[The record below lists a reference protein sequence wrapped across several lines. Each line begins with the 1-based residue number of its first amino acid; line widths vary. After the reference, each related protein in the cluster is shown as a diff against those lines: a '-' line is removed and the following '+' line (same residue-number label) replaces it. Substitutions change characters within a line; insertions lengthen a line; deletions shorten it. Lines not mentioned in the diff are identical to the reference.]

1 MNIIN
6 RPILFRQVMLLCVIL
21 SSAFAPFI
29 TVYGAYQDSSQTI
42 YSIAWS
48 SDGSKIAVGRSGR
61 IDILNASNQILLKT
75 LTGNKGRLFAIDW
88 SSDSTKVAGASL
100 NPNGLTVW
108 DVSTGQIIASR
119 QIDAVSAHWN
129 PDNIRI
135 ASASTGG
142 GIAIWNTLTGD
153 VTVAHL
159 FGTELAWSPD
169 GSKLAYAYY
178 DESPV
183 SVTNITTGQ
192 QVMTLMGNTQ
202 GVEDVD
208 WSPDGTKI
216 ASAGSDNTVR
226 VWNAVTGAPLHTFTG
241 HSGLVRSVQWNPN
254 SSMLASGSSDGTI
267 RFWDMQTFLSL
278 GVIQVGSKVKAITW
292 SPDGSRLAYGGDE
305 GIAHIV
311 TPFRNG
317 TGLRGQYFD
326 ASNFTVPKFFRLNA
340 SVDYNWGTLSP
351 DAALAADTFSVRWT
365 GKVESLYSEAITFY
379 VTHNDGARLWVNGQP
394 IINNWT
400 NTTNAVTD
408 SGTITLAAGVKTDI
422 VLEYYDNTGS
432 ASVKLEWQS
441 ARQARQVIPSTQ
453 LYPPEG
459 QLAYTARSGGVD
471 SVMIANPDG
480 TETVQVFGTNAAWSP
495 DGSQVAFITSA
506 YDGNPELYVV
516 NADGSGFPRR
526 LTNHTAAESEPCW
539 SPDSTKII
547 FASARTGGGDIYVVT
562 VVGTSGVP
570 TATRLTTAV
579 DKEYQPTWSPNGLKI
594 TYSRDTTTSGGPEIY
609 MMDANGANVTRLTTR
624 NGYDISPYWSPDGS
638 KIAIRGN
645 ISGRDQIWV
654 ITLSPRSVTQL
665 TASAGGNYFQS
676 WSPNGS
682 KILFLSTRDGQA
694 EVYTMNSDGT
704 AQTNLSNTAST
715 VESYAVWSADAR
727 QIAYIREGDV
737 WMMNAD
743 GSNPHGLIVTPN
755 RTERE
760 IVWWQAKQIN

>member
-1 MNIIN
+1 MADAG
-6 RPILFRQVMLLCVIL
+6 LTEDGFGYC
-21 SSAFAPFI
+21 
-29 TVYGAYQDSSQTI
+29 QDSTDWVI
-42 YSIAWS
+42 YNVTRNYPVATLDETGVLALRAKEGWKGTSWSPNERYLVYIAD
-48 SDGSKIAVGRSGR
+48 DGSVPTLRVA
-61 IDILNASNQILLKT
+61 D
-75 LTGNKGRLFAIDW
+75 LTGGTTFNYSFSSPRKDTDKGFAW
-88 SSDSTKVAGASL
+88 SSDSTRFAVWMVGRGDEPEPGDDPRFIRTLMFFDTRQPNNPYRVVPGVYNMEQGA
-100 NPNGLTVW
+100 
-108 DVSTGQIIASR
+108 
-119 QIDAVSAHWN
+119 
-129 PDNIRI
+129 
-135 ASASTGG
+135 TGG
-142 GIAIWNTLTGD
+142 L
-153 VTVAHL
+153 
-159 FGTELAWSPD
+159 WSPD
-169 GSKLAYAYY
+169 GQAYVFADQAGNLVYV
-178 DESPV
+178 DVNTLS
-183 SVTNITTGQ
+183 TTILD
-192 QVMTLMGNTQ
+192 T
-202 GVEDVD
+202 
-208 WSPDGTKI
+208 
-216 ASAGSDNTVR
+216 
-226 VWNAVTGAPLHTFTG
+226 
-241 HSGLVRSVQWNPN
+241 
-254 SSMLASGSSDGTI
+254 
-267 RFWDMQTFLSL
+267 
-278 GVIQVGSKVKAITW
+278 QVGQ
-292 SPDGSRLAYGGDE
+292 LAAWMPEMINFGM
-305 GIAHIV
+305 
-311 TPFRNG
+311 PG

-326 ASNFTVPKFFRLNA
+326 ASNFTVPKFFRLNPT
-340 SVDYNWGTLSP
+340 VDFNWGTLSP